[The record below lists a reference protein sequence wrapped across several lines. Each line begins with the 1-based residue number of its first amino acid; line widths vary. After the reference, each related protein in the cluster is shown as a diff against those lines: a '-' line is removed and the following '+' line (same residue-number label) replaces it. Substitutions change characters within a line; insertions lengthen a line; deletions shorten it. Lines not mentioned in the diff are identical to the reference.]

1 MRIERGGVALELPQS
16 NKTMALLAYLL
27 WSPRP
32 HRRTQLAAML
42 WCDADDPR
50 GGLRWSL
57 SKLRSLL
64 DDDQR
69 TRVSADREEVSIDAS
84 YLDVDVL
91 AVRTAAR
98 APSHGALEV
107 LISVAD
113 GMKDGDLLDDI
124 DLADCPDFHAWLVA
138 AREEVRQGLVAILAE
153 LVRRLASD
161 APERA
166 AHYARRWVHLEREDD
181 RAHAALVRALAAC
194 RREREVEEHV
204 RVHKVWLAERGRAPS
219 VFLRQAWYEA
229 TGTAPHEPPFAP
241 ELPARAVPPRRRSD
255 SARRPTACVSRTR
268 RSAAARRW

>member
-98 APSHGALEV
+98 APRHGALEV

-124 DLADCPDFHAWLVA
+124 DWQTVQTFTRGSSRR
-138 AREEVRQGLVAILAE
+138 ARRCARGWW
-153 LVRRLASD
+153 RSSRSSSD
-161 APERA
+161 ALRATLPSERRITLA
-166 AHYARRWVHLEREDD
+166 GGSTSNARTTARMPRW
-181 RAHAALVRALAAC
+181 
-194 RREREVEEHV
+194 
-204 RVHKVWLAERGRAPS
+204 
-219 VFLRQAWYEA
+219 
-229 TGTAPHEPPFAP
+229 
-241 ELPARAVPPRRRSD
+241 
-255 SARRPTACVSRTR
+255 SARWPRVAESER
-268 RSAAARRW
+268 